1 MEDIK
6 LLTQLPKIEKPI
18 NENQTIEQEKQ
29 EISKFQKSAEI
40 FGKSLLELESEFIDF
55 KVEKLKSK
63 IDYLLEDNFSE
74 IGLKEKILAARKN
87 GFSSITVMPTRLSN
101 ASKLAKD
108 KKIGLNA
115 LIAYPHGE
123 DFTRVKVLS
132 AKLCAKTEIS
142 SVLTPIIPVML
153 NYYRIKNT
161 EKELVKIKRAVGKK
175 QLKAIVNANDFS
187 QSALTALV
195 KLLVQT
201 KINTVVV
208 KIESDDLI
216 NVKTLFNLC
225 AGKIKI
231 EAMGDINLKTG
242 ISLLNLG
249 CQKLSARFAEKLCD
263 ELITKLKA

>member
-6 LLTQLPKIEKPI
+6 LLTSFPKIENSDNVELKK
-18 NENQTIEQEKQ
+18 EKE

-74 IGLKEKILAARKN
+74 IGLKEKILTARKN
-87 GFSSITVMPTRLSN
+87 GFASITVMPTRLSN

-108 KKIGLNA
+108 KKIGINA

-123 DFTRVKVLS
+123 EFTRVKILS
-132 AKLCAKTEIS
+132 AKLCAKNEINAI
-142 SVLTPIIPVML
+142 LTPIIPVML

-161 EKELVKIKRAVGKK
+161 ERELIKIRKAVGKK
-175 QLKAIVNANDFS
+175 QIKVIVSPNDFS

-208 KIESDDLI
+208 KVDGDLI

-225 AGKIKI
+225 SGKIKI
-231 EAMGDINLKTG
+231 EAMGDINLSTG

-249 CQKLSARFAEKLCD
+249 CEKLSARHAEKLCD

>member
-6 LLTQLPKIEKPI
+6 LLTSFPKIEKV
-18 NENQTIEQEKQ
+18 ENIGEEKKEKE

-40 FGKSLLELESEFIDF
+40 FGKSLLELESEFIEF

-63 IDYLLEDNFSE
+63 IDYLLEDSFSE
-74 IGLKEKILAARKN
+74 IGLKEKILTARKN
-87 GFSSITVMPTRLSN
+87 GFASITVMPTRLSN

-108 KKIGLNA
+108 KKIEINA

-132 AKLCAKTEIS
+132 AKLCARNDVSAI
-142 SVLTPIIPVML
+142 LTPIIPVML

-161 EKELVKIKRAVGKK
+161 ERELIKIRKALGKK
-175 QLKAIVNANDFS
+175 QIKAIVSPNDFS
-187 QSALTALV
+187 QSGLTALIN
-195 KLLVQT
+195 LLVQT

-208 KIESDDLI
+208 KINSDDLI

-225 AGKIKI
+225 SGKIKI

-249 CQKLSARFAEKLCD
+249 CEKLSARHAEKLCD